1 MNGADTL
8 PKLLLH
14 NYQSYGDTKVAMRQ
28 KELGIWR
35 EYTWK
40 GYHESVKYLC
50 LGLKSLGLEPEQKV
64 SIIGDNGPQW
74 YWAEIATM
82 AGGGVAVGI
91 DVEAT
96 PQQIEYI
103 VNHSDSIF
111 VIARD
116 QEQVDKLLEIKDKL
130 PTLKKV
136 IYWQS
141 KGLTGYE
148 DPLLMSLDEVM
159 ELGKQHEEKQPGV
172 FERDVERGTGEAVAL
187 ISYTPEAATTPMGAM
202 LSHNNMISAARGF
215 QEINPSYESD
225 DHFSFL
231 SPARDMEQI
240 RGIASSLVTSFKV
253 NFPESPETVPLDMR
267 EIAPER
273 MVYPAMILE
282 AIYSMMQSQLAYAS
296 FLKRSTYRLCLPSG
310 YKMADLH
317 LAGQEANPLLRAWY
331 GLTNLMAFR
340 GIRDRLGMSRCRL
353 VVTGGGAVSPDVY
366 RWFYAIGAKVTQGYG
381 PSEAPSATA
390 QRLADS
396 RPDSVGKPIAGV
408 EIRISEDG
416 EVLVKGDTVFQGY
429 YKDPEATKQKLRDGW
444 LHTGDSGHFDE
455 EGNLVLDKR
464 PESDTGTAGKD

>member
-1 MNGADTL
+1 
-8 PKLLLH
+8 
-14 NYQSYGDTKVAMRQ
+14 MRQ

-35 EYTWK
+35 EHTWK
-40 GYHESVKYLC
+40 DYHEGVKYLC

-64 SIIGDNGPQW
+64 SIIGDNDPQW

-103 VNHSDSIF
+103 M
-111 VIARD
+111 IARD
-116 QEQVDKLLEIKDKL
+116 QEQVDKLWSGLSWTSLRRKKQPLSSLEIKNKL

-141 KGLTGYE
+141 KGLTSYE

-159 ELGKQHEEKQPGV
+159 ELGRQQEEEQPGI
-172 FERDVERGTGEAVAL
+172 FEREVERGTGKDVAL
-187 ISYTPEAATTPMGAM
+187 IAYTPEAATTPMGAM

-215 QEINPSYESD
+215 HEINPSYESD
-225 DHFSFL
+225 EHFSFL
-231 SPARDMEQI
+231 SPTQDIEQI
-240 RGIASSLVTSFKV
+240 AGIASSLVSSFKV

-282 AIYSMMQSQLAYAS
+282 AIYSMMQSQLVDAS
-296 FLKRSTYRLCLPSG
+296 FLKRSTYRLCLLIG

-317 LAGQEANPLLRAWY
+317 LAGQRANPFLRAPY
-331 GLTNLMAFR
+331 GLANLMAFR
-340 GIRDRLGMSRCRL
+340 GIRDRLGMAKCRL
-353 VVTGGGAVSPDVY
+353 VVTAGGVSPDVY

-381 PSEAPSATA
+381 PPEAPSATA

-396 RPDSVGKPIAGV
+396 RPESVGKPIAGV

-429 YKDPEATKQKLRDGW
+429 YKDPEATGLKLRDGW

-455 EGNLVLDKR
+455 GGNLVLHKR
-464 PESDTGTAGKD
+464 PEPDTGTAGKD